1 MKLFTLLTVA
11 AVTVTAAT
19 AAEIEWT
26 PEANMDHQLFPSLI
40 IATASQRPVE
50 EEDTEGQQPDP
61 YLLGDR
67 FGMLGVS
74 IKCPKAH
81 TKVKVTVKENE
92 VIATTTWS
100 GEIPEAD
107 RDYYIAPKVNYK
119 FDRLRQVRQQVP
131 INVSFSVEVD
141 GRSLGDQAETLQLH
155 SINDCPFGVAN
166 SEETVDDENVT
177 DGSADLGWM
186 FAAYVNEDHPF
197 IDKILKE
204 ALSTKITNN
213 FAGYQAQDPADVLKQ
228 VFAVWTALQKHGIQY
243 SSITEVP
250 GGSALVNSQYVRF
263 LDQSVNNSQAN
274 CVDGSVV
281 FASILRKIGLKPYLI
296 TIPGHMLMGFYLDPE
311 GNDYVELETT
321 VIGTKAADEHEAEE
335 PPEALGQ
342 LADQIDGSLRK
353 SHAWR
358 SFAAAIAIGTAS
370 YDQVADKM
378 DAGDPRFQT
387 IDIEEARGDGIMPIS
402 YATK

>member
-1 MKLFTLLTVA
+1 MKFSSFVMVA
-11 AVTVTAAT
+11 AFSSTAV

-26 PEANMDHQLFPSLI
+26 PEANMDYQLFPALI
-40 IATASQRPVE
+40 IATASQRPIE
-50 EEDTEGQQPDP
+50 EEDTEAQEPDP

-67 FGMLGVS
+67 FGMLGVA
-74 IKCPKAH
+74 IKCPKAPA
-81 TKVKVTVKENE
+81 KVKVTLKEND

-107 RDYYIAPKVNYK
+107 HDYYIAPKINFK

-131 INVSFSVEVD
+131 INVEFVVEVD
-141 GRSLGDQAETLQLH
+141 GKSLGSQSETLQMH

-166 SEETVDDENVT
+166 TEETVDDENAD
-177 DGSADLGWM
+177 DGSADMGWM

-204 ALSTKITNN
+204 ALSTKINDN
-213 FAGYQAQDPADVLKQ
+213 FAGYQANDPADVLKQ
-228 VFAVWTALQKHGIQY
+228 VFAVWTALQRHGIKY

-281 FASILRKIGLKPYLI
+281 FASILRKIGLKPYLV
-296 TIPGHMLMGFYLDPE
+296 TVPGHMYLGFYLDPE

-321 VIGTKAADEHEAEE
+321 VIGTSGADEKELDEAPE
-335 PPEALGQ
+335 PLAK
-342 LADQIDGSLRK
+342 LADELDGSIRK

-358 SFAAAIAIGTAS
+358 SFAAAITIGTAS

-402 YATK
+402 YAAK